1 MNFFRPVLTAM
12 FTTITHSRSPR
23 RGNLGE
29 MCHLDVVVGAISTCP
44 HNIHVCSTRIPCG
57 VLSYFSWNQQLRCR
71 ATSNCVQTRY
81 RPGHG
86 RPHGGPPNNLHQGK
100 HTCTHLKDKTQQKG
114 QESTALK
121 YGGCIE
127 KGLSLAYWHRVFRR
141 LCLKVEKNF
150 SGIPIILPPSKS
162 T

>member
-1 MNFFRPVLTAM
+1 MRFFMPVLTAM
-12 FTTITHSRSPR
+12 FTTITYRRSPR

-44 HNIHVCSTRIPCG
+44 HNIHVCSTRFPCS
-57 VLSYFSWNQQLRCR
+57 VLSYLSWNKQLSSRPLPTVLRPDIYR
-71 ATSNCVQTRY
+71 A
-81 RPGHG
+81 GHG

-100 HTCTHLKDKTQQKG
+100 HTCTHLKDKAQQKG

-127 KGLSLAYWHRVFRR
+127 KRIIFGVLA
-141 LCLKVEKNF
+141 
-150 SGIPIILPPSKS
+150 
-162 T
+162 